1 MTNEVSQDMLV
12 KDAAG
17 NFSLPESADA
27 TATSQTTI
35 IDTELPYR
43 DMAGNIRFPE
53 IPEKHNS

>member
-17 NFSLPESADA
+17 NFRLPESADA
-27 TATSQTTI
+27 TATSQATI
-35 IDTELPYR
+35 IDTGLPYR

-53 IPEKHNS
+53 IP